1 LGVWWCCAW
10 RSAVTRYQLAG
21 IAFVAFFLLAFGLF
35 FFGVFG

>member
-21 IAFVAFFLLAFGLF
+21 LAIVAFVLLCFAVM
-35 FFGVFG
+35 VFG